1 MKHHHSSPLTPV
13 RPPAPALP
21 EIGFLREWDVIGR
34 AAVTPEQAAHN
45 KKVGKGPRTPR
56 PAIAPIL
63 PISHSC
69 WWSGVRQGRFPQP
82 VRTGR
87 CTMWR
92 AADIRRLLEEGDAQ
106 K

>member
-1 MKHHHSSPLTPV
+1 MKHQRSPLTPV
-13 RPPAPALP
+13 KAAAPALP
-21 EIGFLREWDVIGR
+21 DIAFLREWDILGR
-34 AAVTPEQAAHN
+34 SAVSEEQAAAN
-45 KKVGKGPRTPR
+45 KKTGKGPRTPR

-63 PISHSC
+63 PVSHST
-69 WWSGVRQGRFPQP
+69 WWAGVRQGRFPQP

-106 K
+106 R